1 MQTVSGCDSIITTNL
16 EVIHIDNTV
25 TQNSNQLI
33 ANQTNASYQWLNCDD
48 NFSPIIGETNREFVA
63 QFDGN
68 YAVGITYNN
77 CVDTSDCVFVEVI
90 GIDNDFTDKKVILY
104 SNPAENVLS
113 IKLIGV
119 TANRVDI
126 LDVNSKKIKEYY
138 INNEESIINI
148 EDLSIG
154 IYLLRLFENQELI
167 YQSKFV
173 KIR

>member
-1 MQTVSGCDSIITTNL
+1 M
-16 EVIHIDNTV
+16 
-25 TQNSNQLI
+25 
-33 ANQTNASYQWLNCDD
+33 
-48 NFSPIIGETNREFVA
+48 
-63 QFDGN
+63 
-68 YAVGITYNN
+68 
-77 CVDTSDCVFVEVI
+77 
-90 GIDNDFTDKKVILY
+90 
-104 SNPAENVLS
+104 
-113 IKLIGV
+113 